1 MDRYDDL
8 ELYGG
13 GKSNNRGKSNNKDK
27 RKKSSKKSYTPKDS
41 AQDSAPDSTQDM
53 SVLKLLKENR
63 FLHRDLDRLKEELNQ
78 EKLKNKKLQ
87 QRIDARQ
94 I

>member
-13 GKSNNRGKSNNKDK
+13 GKSNNKDK
-27 RKKSSKKSYTPKDS
+27 SKISSKKSYTPKDS
-41 AQDSAPDSTQDM
+41 AQDSAQDM

-63 FLHRDLDRLKEELNQ
+63 FLHRDLDRLKEELNK
-78 EKLKNKKLQ
+78 EKLKNF
-87 QRIDARQ
+87 
-94 I
+94 